1 MDAHRY
7 VFIFR
12 DSAEIV
18 HFMVKKWQ
26 EVSHSAIERQGYFAV
41 ALSGGKTPID
51 FYHALSDLAQA
62 FPWDRTH
69 IFLVDERYVPF
80 SDQDSNYG
88 MLRNELL
95 NGINMPP
102 KNMHPIL
109 TAEPTPE
116 MACKKYEEDLR
127 HFFRVGPHQK
137 VPAFD
142 MICLGIG
149 EDGHTASLFP
159 EAPPLKGGRQ
169 LAVPVILDGSRHK
182 RITLTLRV
190 LNNARNVLFLASGE
204 NKANAV
210 KSVIELRDPSLP
222 ASMVN
227 PKKGHVFFVLD
238 VQAGSRLSIQTNSR

>member
-1 MDAHRY
+1 MEAHRY
-7 VFIFR
+7 VFILH
-12 DSAEIV
+12 DSTEIV
-18 HFMVKKWQ
+18 HFMVRKWQ
-26 EVSHSAIERQGYFAV
+26 EVSHSAIERQGYFAA
-41 ALSGGKTPID
+41 ALSGGKTPVG
-51 FYHALSDLAQA
+51 FYRALSDLGQT

-95 NGINMPP
+95 NGIDMPRA
-102 KNMHPIL
+102 NIHPIL

-116 MACKKYEEDLR
+116 EAAKKYEEDLR
-127 HFFRVGPHQK
+127 LFFREGPQR

-159 EAPPLKGGRQ
+159 AAPSLKRSRQ
-169 LAVPVILDGSRHK
+169 LAVPVILNESRHN

-190 LNNARNVLFLASGE
+190 LNNARNVIFLASGE
-204 NKANAV
+204 KKAQAV

-227 PKKGHVFFVLD
+227 PKKGLVFFVLD
-238 VQAGSRLSIQTNSR
+238 VQAGSRLSIKTNSR